1 MFYQAISVLR
11 TKLSK
16 NDCHG
21 TWFQSWQCYQR
32 PPAQQWFNGWT
43 SVHPC
48 LCTLEGRENHLSLTE
63 LPRQHAMLTQDV
75 LRTKLSR
82 NDCYGTWSPSRQC
95 YQGPQTERKLKGV
108 HLCAPL
114 SGPKQ
119 FCKSTMEAVKNAL
132 KSNRFWC
139 VNSDCEILQILHF
152 SPGPKVLSANV
163 VCFRLAQ
170 KYLVQIQHFFD
181 WPKTVLQ

>member
-1 MFYQAISVLR
+1 MCKFGLWFFANIVFFRLAQKYLVPRKHATLTQSVLR

-48 LCTLEGRENHLSLTE
+48 LCTLEGREPHLSLTE

-119 FCKSTMEAVKNAL
+119 FCKSTMEAVKMPLNPI
-132 KSNRFWC
+132 
-139 VNSDCEILQILHF
+139 D
-152 SPGPKVLSANV
+152 
-163 VCFRLAQ
+163 
-170 KYLVQIQHFFD
+170 FD
-181 WPKTVLQ
+181 V

>member
-1 MFYQAISVLR
+1 MKTMDLC
-11 TKLSK
+11 L
-16 NDCHG
+16 NG
-21 TWFQSWQCYQR
+21 SWQCFKMETFQGSLKTCSMY
-32 PPAQQWFNGWT
+32 A
-43 SVHPC
+43 V
-48 LCTLEGRENHLSLTE
+48 TLSESSHWKVLTADEKVRGPHLSLPE
-63 LPRQHAMLTQDV
+63 LPQKHGMLTQDV

-119 FCKSTMEAVKNAL
+119 FCKSTTEAVKNAL

-152 SPGPKVLSANV
+152 FA
-163 VCFRLAQ
+163 
-170 KYLVQIQHFFD
+170 
-181 WPKTVLQ
+181 WPKST

>member
-1 MFYQAISVLR
+1 MSVLR

-114 SGPKQ
+114 SVGLQ
-119 FCKSTMEAVKNAL
+119 AFLESFKSQDRPTKNIKKLMFFSGFGDFRSFLESFQCQDCLTFDTGL
-132 KSNRFWC
+132 K
-139 VNSDCEILQILHF
+139 
-152 SPGPKVLSANV
+152 K
-163 VCFRLAQ
+163 CFYQATSL
-170 KYLVQIQHFFD
+170 L
-181 WPKTVLQ
+181 